1 MAGEMAMGTPPVDD
15 VESDVMAVAVT
26 RRAYTADNAGVNPNE
41 TVLTAQAVAT
51 RGIKKLYELPIPGD
65 ARGAEAQPLTL
76 PGVKLASGQTHD
88 LLAVAT
94 MSNEIVCAD
103 AKTGAELWTRQLG
116 RPIDNT
122 KEIDSW
128 FNAEKRWINDHWG
141 ILSTPVIDPAT
152 QTLYACSWASPD
164 GSVARARHFLEAVS
178 LVSGTRVKDAL
189 NLEGAVY
196 DPGGIPP
203 QKFASAARKQRASL
217 IQLGQTVFVAFGSIY
232 EIDASNR
239 GWVLAIDVRLWR
251 VTAAWC
257 TAVYGSG
264 GGIWQAGAGLA
275 ADSKG
280 DIILVT
286 GNGTFDAKTEW
297 GECVIKLRYTPPG
310 PALMGELKVVDHWS
324 PFLDSARVAAPK
336 AVPGSYPADPVVAAT
351 EIARQSREGQP
362 PTNRRRYAMVSAER
376 IDAASGNVPLNPAEA
391 IDMDLGS
398 GGPVVIEELRI
409 VLVSGKDGTIYAV
422 RLDAMGGTTPEML
435 STAYGIAKNYMALA
449 CPPIWFTFYTSDASP
464 QPTDIRDLNKLF
476 YSRTHHQHGSPIA
489 WKSPQGWR
497 LLCWG
502 ENSTL
507 RMWSIERLPSA
518 APAEPNVKITYLAAG
533 EEYASPDAAIPPG
546 GMPGGFMS
554 LCYDHARPAETPI
567 LFATIPYGDANR
579 EVTRGR
585 LLGYDLTL
593 FKEGPNGAVIPLIWD
608 SQRWNHEFDF
618 NKFLGPV
625 VADGILYL
633 TTYDARVIAYGLA

>member
-1 MAGEMAMGTPPVDD
+1 
-15 VESDVMAVAVT
+15 MAVAVT
-26 RRAYTADNAGVNPNE
+26 RRAYTTDNAGVNPNE

-51 RGIKKLYELPIPGD
+51 RGIKKLYELPLPGD

-76 PGVKLASGQTHD
+76 PGVRLTNGQVHD
-88 LLAVAT
+88 LLVVAT
-94 MSNEIVCAD
+94 MANEIVCAD
-103 AKTGAELWTRQLG
+103 AKTGAELWKRELG
-116 RPIDNT
+116 RPIDGN
-122 KEIDSW
+122 KSIDGW
-128 FNAEKRWINDHWG
+128 AVNDHWG

-178 LVSGTRVKDAL
+178 LVSGARAKQPLD
-189 NLEGAVY
+189 LEGAVY

-217 IQLGQTVFVAFGSIY
+217 LMLGQTVFIGFGSIY

-239 GWVLAIDVRLWR
+239 GWVIAVDVRLWR
-251 VTAAWC
+251 VTATLC
-257 TAVYGSG
+257 TAVIGSG

-286 GNGTFDAKTEW
+286 GNGTFDGKTEW

-336 AVPGSYPADPVVAAT
+336 AVSVTVPETVVAAT
-351 EIARQSREGQP
+351 QIAQQTRRERP
-362 PTNRRRYAMVSAER
+362 PTNLRRYAMVPAER
-376 IDAASGNVPLNPAEA
+376 IDAATGNVPLNPAEA

-398 GGPVVIEELRI
+398 GGPVVIEELELC
-409 VLVSGKDGTIYAV
+409 LVSGKDGILYAV
-422 RLDAMGGTTPEML
+422 RLNAMGGTTPEML
-435 STAYGIAKNYMALA
+435 STAQGIAKNYMALA
-449 CPPIWFTFYTSDASP
+449 CLPIWFTFYTSDASP
-464 QPTDIRDLNKLF
+464 MPSDIRDLNKLF
-476 YSRTHHQHGSPIA
+476 YSRTHHQHGSPIV

-507 RMWSIERLPSA
+507 RMWSIEPIHGLSPH
-518 APAEPNVKITYLAAG
+518 VKITYLAAG
-533 EEYASPDAAIPPG
+533 EEYASPEAAVPPG

-554 LCYDHARPAETPI
+554 LCYDQARPAETPV

-585 LLGYDLTL
+585 LLGYDLTQ

-633 TTYDARVIAYGLA
+633 TPYDARVIAYGLA